1 MAPSS
6 DVTTIVTAIVTLMLV
21 AAAILALTKRI
32 KLPFTII
39 LVLVGMML
47 SLLADQ
53 QPELNQLLSQVD
65 ISPDL
70 ILYVFLPTLI
80 FESAFNLDGRQLRRN
95 IWPVLLLAI
104 PGLLIS
110 TILIGL
116 MVHWATAIPLSASLL
131 LGAILSATDPVA
143 VVALFKKMGAPK
155 RLTVLIEGESLF
167 NDATAIVVS
176 RLLIGVVLAG
186 SLSWDTVWHGF
197 SDIFILFVGGFL
209 TGWVLGVLTGYLLA
223 AVESDPYIEITLTTV
238 LAYVSFLLAE
248 ELFHVSGVM
257 AVVGAGLVMSSWG
270 RMKVSPSVRN
280 YLEQFWQYLAF
291 FANALIF
298 LMVGLK
304 VELSAVWGS
313 IDLLLWVILA
323 MLLARAAIIYGLLPL
338 FHRGASVDSIHRPY
352 QHVLFWGGLR
362 GAIALAIV
370 LSLPEFE
377 YSETFIALVMGVVI
391 FTLLVQGLSI
401 KTLMQW
407 LGLSQSSVTDRLV
420 QLEVSIDGKL
430 EAKRRV
436 QNMAN
441 TGIFS
446 NKVTLRLHNECESQI
461 RELKHH
467 FETIS
472 QNELSHEQEL
482 NMLYLRVLT
491 EERNKYVEMF
501 NKGHLS
507 EGAFREQLLVIAL
520 QTDAIRYNGKFQRV
534 HSHILKRRIEQ
545 FIYHVMDKA
554 PLLHHLSQRLKL
566 TRIGRDYEIIWGH
579 YIASDY
585 VLQRIEHLTEIESM
599 RPQVVEEVRSQ
610 YGKWHKQATE
620 QLDLFAEQY
629 PEFVTATQERMCR
642 RLAINAEDEHT
653 VQQQE
658 YGTLSGNLA
667 DDMHTELL
675 QRLRALRGLEVAKL
689 KVSPEQLLQQTP
701 FFKNLPEEEF
711 KSVAEQ
717 MVLNIFNPGDTII
730 HQGDHGNSLFLIAR
744 GVVRI
749 TREDDGSCRKLATL
763 MTGDVLG
770 EMALLEST
778 SRSASAHAVTAC
790 TLYELKRTDL
800 DSILKQHPEIHNA
813 LVLIEQQRHEEIE
826 AREPR

>member
-1 MAPSS
+1 MLNNSEVA
-6 DVTTIVTAIVTLMLV
+6 TIVTAIVTLMLIS
-21 AAAILALTKRI
+21 AGILALTKRI

-39 LVLVGMML
+39 LVMVGIML

-53 QPELNQLLSQVD
+53 QPVLHVLLSQVD

-80 FESAFNLDGRQLRRN
+80 FESAFNLDARQLRRN
-95 IWPVLLLAI
+95 LWPVLLLAI

-110 TILIGL
+110 TILIGFI
-116 MVHWATAIPLSASLL
+116 VHLTTSIPLSAALL

-143 VVALFKKMGAPK
+143 VVALFKKMGAPR
-155 RLTVLIEGESLF
+155 RLTILIEGESLF

-186 SLSWDTVWHGF
+186 TLSWDTVFHGI
-197 SDIFILFVGGFL
+197 SDIFILFIGGFL
-209 TGWVLGVLTGYLLA
+209 TGWILGVFTGYLLA
-223 AVESDPYIEITLTTV
+223 AVESDHFIEITLTTV

-257 AVVGAGLVMSSWG
+257 ATVGAGLVMSSWG

-280 YLEQFWQYLAF
+280 YLEHFWEYLAF
-291 FANALIF
+291 IANALIF
-298 LMVGLK
+298 LLVGLK
-304 VELSAVWGS
+304 VELAAVWDS
-313 IDLLLWVILA
+313 FDLLLWVILA
-323 MLLARAAIIYGLLPL
+323 MLLARAAIIYGLMPLLNRLPSSDPVS
-338 FHRGASVDSIHRPY
+338 RSY
-352 QHVLFWGGLR
+352 QHVIFWGGLR

-370 LSLPEFE
+370 LSLPKFE
-377 YSETFIALVMGVVI
+377 YSDTFIALVMGVVM

-401 KTLMQW
+401 KSLMQW

-430 EAKRRV
+430 EAKQRV

-461 RELKHH
+461 QNLRYN

-472 QNELSHEQEL
+472 QNELSKEQEL
-482 NMLYLRVLT
+482 NMLYLRALT
-491 EERNKYVEMF
+491 EERNKYVDMF

-520 QTDAIRYNGKFQRV
+520 QIDAIRYNGKFQRV
-534 HSHILKRRIEQ
+534 HSHPLKRRIEHALYR
-545 FIYHVMDKA
+545 FMDKIL
-554 PLLHHLSQRLKL
+554 LLHYISQRFKL
-566 TRIGRDYEIIWGH
+566 ARIARDYEIVWGH
-579 YIASDY
+579 YIASNY
-585 VLQRIEHLTEIESM
+585 VLDRIDHLTEIESM
-599 RPQVVEEVRSQ
+599 RPDVVEEVRSK
-610 YGKWHKQATE
+610 YKKWHQQATE
-620 QLDLFAEQY
+620 QLDLFAEQF

-653 VQQQE
+653 SQQQE

-667 DDMHTELL
+667 DEMHSELL
-675 QRLRALRGLEVAKL
+675 QRLRDLRGLEVAKL
-689 KVSPEQLLQQTP
+689 KVDPEQLLRQTP
-701 FFKNLPEEEF
+701 FFKNLPEQEF
-711 KSVAEQ
+711 TSVAER
-717 MVLNIFNPGDTII
+717 MVLNIFNPGDIII
-730 HQGDHGNSLFLIAR
+730 HQGDTGNSLFLIAR

-749 TREDDGSCRKLATL
+749 TREDNGSCRKLATL
-763 MTGDVLG
+763 ITGDVFG
-770 EMALLEST
+770 EMALLESK
-778 SRSASAHAVTAC
+778 SRSASAHAITPC
-790 TLYELKRTDL
+790 TLYELKRADL
-800 DSILKQHPEIHNA
+800 ELVLEQHPEIRNA
-813 LVLIEQQRHEEIE
+813 LLLIDQQRHEDTTN
-826 AREPR
+826 RQ

>member
-1 MAPSS
+1 MTHSS
-6 DVTTIVTAIVTLMLV
+6 DVATLVTAIVTLMLV

-39 LVLVGMML
+39 LVLVGIML
-47 SLLADQ
+47 SLLAEQ
-53 QPELNQLLSQVD
+53 QPELGRLISRVD

-80 FESAFNLDGRQLRRN
+80 FESAFNLDGRQLRHN
-95 IWPVLLLAI
+95 LWPVLLLAI

-110 TILIGL
+110 TLVIGYI
-116 MVHWATAIPLSASLL
+116 VHWVTAIPLSAALL

-155 RLTVLIEGESLF
+155 RLTILIEGESLF

-186 SLSWDTVWHGF
+186 SLSWDTVLQGV

-209 TGWVLGVLTGYLLA
+209 TGWLLGVITGYLLA
-223 AVESDPYIEITLTTV
+223 AVESDPFIEITLTTV

-248 ELFHVSGVM
+248 ELLHVSGVM
-257 AVVGAGLVMSSWG
+257 ATVGAGLVMSSWG

-280 YLEQFWQYLAF
+280 YLEHFWEYLSF
-291 FANALIF
+291 IANALIF
-298 LMVGLK
+298 LLVGIK
-304 VELSAVWGS
+304 VEISAVWNS
-313 IDLLLWVILA
+313 FDLLLWVIAA
-323 MLLARAAIIYGLLPL
+323 MIVARAFIIYGLVPL
-338 FHRGASVDSIHRPY
+338 LKRVSPETISLAY
-352 QHVLFWGGLR
+352 QHILFWGGLR

-377 YSETFIALVMGVVI
+377 YTESFIALVMGVVM

-401 KTLMQW
+401 KSLMQW

-430 EAKRRV
+430 EAKDRV
-436 QNMAN
+436 QGMAN

-446 NKVTLRLHNECESQI
+446 NKVTLRLHNECENQI
-461 RELKHH
+461 RDLKRI

-482 NMLYLRVLT
+482 NMLYLRALT
-491 EERNKYVEMF
+491 EERNKYIEMF

-520 QTDAIRYNGKFQRV
+520 QIDAIRYNGKFQRV
-534 HSHILKRRIEQ
+534 HSHALKRRFEQ
-545 FIYHVMDKA
+545 ALFKTMDKL
-554 PLLHHLSQRLKL
+554 PLLYRLSQRLKL
-566 TRIGRDYEIIWGH
+566 ARIGRDYEICWGH

-585 VLQRIEHLTEIESM
+585 VLQRIEHLTEIETM
-599 RPQVVEEVRSQ
+599 RPQVIEEVRSQ
-610 YGKWHKQATE
+610 YNKWHRQATE
-620 QLDLFAEQY
+620 QLDLFAEQF

-653 VQQQE
+653 SQQHE

-667 DDMHTELL
+667 DEMHIDLL
-675 QRLRALRGLEVAKL
+675 HRLRALRGLEVTKL
-689 KVSPEQLLQQTP
+689 KISPEQLLRQSA
-701 FFKNLPEEEF
+701 FFKTLPEQEF
-711 KSVAEQ
+711 KMVARH
-717 MVLNIFNPGDTII
+717 MVLNIFNPGDIII
-730 HQGDHGNSLFLIAR
+730 HQGDPGQSLFLIAR

-749 TREDDGSCRKLATL
+749 TREDNGSCRKLATL
-763 MTGDVLG
+763 MTGDIFG
-770 EMALLEST
+770 EMALLESDT
-778 SRSASAHAVTAC
+778 RSASAHAVSPC

-800 DSILKQHPEIHNA
+800 ETMM
-813 LVLIEQQRHEEIE
+813 
-826 AREPR
+826 